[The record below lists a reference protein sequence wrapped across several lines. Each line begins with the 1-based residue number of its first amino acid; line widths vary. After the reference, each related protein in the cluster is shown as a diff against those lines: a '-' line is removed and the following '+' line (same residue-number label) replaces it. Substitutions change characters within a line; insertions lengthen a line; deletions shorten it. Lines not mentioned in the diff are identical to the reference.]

1 MSEEIV
7 RDDIRAYT
15 ARNVFGMFTPRAAV
29 TGLIAVAV
37 TAGVIA
43 LTVRLEL
50 DVEASFS
57 LIVLLCTP
65 IGLFGLARRHDM
77 PSEKWIPLAAE
88 ERRAPRELTLEP
100 VSFAVERSAAEGG
113 RGDKRPARAAKKAR
127 KKEGELDESPLA
139 ALLLA
144 EKDSDT
150 DGEFDE

>member
-1 MSEEIV
+1 
-7 RDDIRAYT
+7 
-15 ARNVFGMFTPRAAV
+15 MFTPRAAV

-113 RGDKRPARAAKKAR
+113 RGDKRPARSQ
-127 KKEGELDESPLA
+127 EGEEEGGRARREPARGPA
-139 ALLLA
+139 ARR
-144 EKDSDT
+144 E
-150 DGEFDE
+150 GQRYGWGIR

>member
-43 LTVRLEL
+43 LTVRLDL

-113 RGDKRPARAAKKAR
+113 RGGKRPARAAKKAR
-127 KKEGELDESPLA
+127 KKEGELDESPLT

-144 EKDSDT
+144 EKDSDM
-150 DGEFDE
+150 DGEFYE